1 MTQTPSRDWQKDM
14 ERVQQS
20 KHGRTLC
27 NAPLINLAWQ
37 DGLPDAWEDIA
48 GYWLQE
54 AKVYKQSY
62 EGTLTAWEAE
72 KARADVAEAR
82 VKELENSRR
91 FEFIGE
97 LRRDAAEK
105 ETLLAEE
112 IIRLEAREQQ
122 LKEVI
127 QEAQIVLEAKEP
139 WPFKVLFKI
148 RELLSTLYP
157 DTPAQPAAL
166 TPGITAR
173 PIAEWHEDYGDALW
187 WTFPIQE
194 PPYCGSP
201 LDVDW
206 PNYHTHWTPLVI
218 PAAPAP
224 KEGE

>member
-1 MTQTPSRDWQKDM
+1 MTQRDWQKDM
-14 ERVQQS
+14 DDVRHYLKDRHSYHHAEQ
-20 KHGRTLC
+20 TLRGT
-27 NAPLINLAWQ
+27 PVS
-37 DGLPDAWEDIA
+37 DILQ
-48 GYWLQE
+48 YWLQE

-72 KARADVAEAR
+72 KAR

-157 DTPAQPAAL
+157 DTPA
-166 TPGITAR
+166 
-173 PIAEWHEDYGDALW
+173 
-187 WTFPIQE
+187 
-194 PPYCGSP
+194 
-201 LDVDW
+201 
-206 PNYHTHWTPLVI
+206 
-218 PAAPAP
+218 P
-224 KEGE
+224 KEGSDY